1 MFTNRNAEDIK
12 LQAAID
18 RIYANMAD
26 DTPYT
31 ESYSVMADQLIK
43 LYSLKED
50 NSKSRFS
57 SDALLAVIGNILG
70 IGIIVGHERAH
81 VVTSKAL
88 AFVRQAR

>member
-18 RIYANMAD
+18 RLYENMAED
-26 DTPYT
+26 NTSSAT
-31 ESYSVMADQLIK
+31 YSTRADQLIK
-43 LYSLKED
+43 LYSLKD
-50 NSKSRFS
+50 NQSKSGFS
-57 SDALLAVIGNILG
+57 PDTLLAVLGNLFG